1 MKIWGDEMSKIYVS
15 CIDQLLKV
23 TSAPTLASGGLNEVS
38 VVFDFCEKWD
48 GYIKTATFYREV
60 DDVYYSV
67 LDENDT
73 CVVPW
78 EVCGEDGSF
87 YFSVFGEKGS
97 TRRTAS
103 TVRYKVVKGA
113 ITSDF
118 QPSDPTP
125 ELYDQILGI
134 VNETKKEQET
144 FVTEC
149 QETLQA
155 AETAAELAEQRADD
169 ALEIAA
175 NAETIAKGRAT
186 GYVFDTKADMMSWL
200 SDEANTAKLVV
211 GDNLYIRDK
220 GIPDYW
226 WDGQK
231 EQELET
237 QKVDLA
243 EYVKNTDYAADG
255 KVGAVYIPNVDL
267 GVYGIAKHSK
277 QNLFPGGLIV
287 KMASNSDIDGRKQ
300 QYKPIVPYNL
310 DYAIKVGLTTNT
322 ETLTD
327 KEKETALAW
336 LGITDLIA
344 NLESRVA
351 ALENGGS
358 NSNVLYIDG
367 VEYQI
372 ETLGETW
379 LDSYV
384 WRNCDAECGNSW
396 SIWCNE
402 GENRVYSYIGST
414 CSGDLGGYISY
425 GFLYDE
431 NGDDISCYAAPIP
444 GYYYGINY
452 VGEESDYYEEN
463 YASFTINGYEQT
475 ACSDYNW
482 EANYSTMCPCPC
494 GEEDLYLSTDS
505 DTEEMRG
512 ECSQTGQKYRLVY
525 MDGET
530 PVSIY
535 DYPGQDE
542 IYYTQEV

>member
-169 ALEIAA
+169 ALEIAT

-186 GYVFDTKADMMSWL
+186 GYVFDTKADMMTWL

-220 GIPDYW
+220 GVHDYW
-226 WDGQK
+226 WDGEK

-237 QKVDLA
+237 QKVDLT
-243 EYVKNTDYAADG
+243 EYVKNTDYVARN
-255 KVGAVYIPNVDL
+255 KVGLVGLYTNGTFGLTMIQD
-267 GVYGIAKHSK
+267 
-277 QNLFPGGLIV
+277 QNKYPGGI
-287 KMASNSDIDGRKQ
+287 KIQMAEKSAIDARSSQ
-300 QYKPIVPYNL
+300 ATYQPIVPATL
-310 DYAIKVGLTTNT
+310 DYAVKTSLS
-322 ETLTD
+322 D
-327 KEKETALAW
+327 CKESWSEGEKQAARDL
-336 LGITDLIA
+336 LGIADLITDLQD
-344 NLESRVA
+344 RVA

-358 NSNVLYIDG
+358 GGGDSSNDVYIDG
-367 VEYQI
+367 DYVNWES
-372 ETLGETW
+372 LGETW
-379 LDSYV
+379 ADSIGYTV
-384 WRNCDAECGNSW
+384 CQDCGFQGYIYGMNGYAVIDKCWDCTGGGTYYLMDESGNNVDYNSPVVGGWYSTGEYAEPYLSFYINGKQVDYGTYYDEPWSDIAHGIMFDCPNCGQGNSLED
-396 SIWCNE
+396 ID
-402 GENRVYSYIGST
+402 GYIG
-414 CSGDLGGYISY
+414 
-425 GFLYDE
+425 
-431 NGDDISCYAAPIP
+431 
-444 GYYYGINY
+444 
-452 VGEESDYYEEN
+452 
-463 YASFTINGYEQT
+463 
-475 ACSDYNW
+475 
-482 EANYSTMCPCPC
+482 
-494 GEEDLYLSTDS
+494 
-505 DTEEMRG
+505 MRCMNDHD
-512 ECSQTGQKYRLVY
+512 CSQTYYLTDDSGVHILSSESAVIGGSYYLTTQKP
-525 MDGET
+525 M
-530 PVSIY
+530 
-535 DYPGQDE
+535 
-542 IYYTQEV
+542 